1 MPAFLK
7 REPGKTPSVLD
18 KAVAEHKAAKPQG
31 CNIWV

>member
-18 KAVAEHKAAKPQG
+18 KAVAEHKAREATG
-31 CNIWV
+31 L